1 MKNFLY
7 LTVLAIMGLSSCS
20 SQKKLQSN
28 PPFTVEGP
36 TCQKWTGGMENS
48 GSGLEVRIPITYV
61 NKESIAVQ
69 QLFFRGQITD
79 LTTEMVNEERF
90 VVGKFSNKKLEKP
103 DIIMH
108 SDPKKEFGN
117 QPPKLNTGEKIDS
130 PFELNEDEAVI
141 SYIDKQGT
149 TIKYTKISGI
159 KELQPLIYSSKPK
172 N

>member
-20 SQKKLQSN
+20 SQKKLQSH

-69 QLFFRGQITD
+69 QLFFRGEITD
-79 LTTEMVNEERF
+79 LTIEIINKERF
-90 VVGKFSNKKLEKP
+90 AVGKFSNEKLQKP

-108 SDPKKEFGN
+108 ADPKKEFGN
-117 QPPKLNTGEKIDS
+117 QPPILKSEEKIEF